1 MEMRIRID
9 VTGFAKIQNATV
21 YIDDLMMFV
30 GDNNSGKTLLM
41 ELIYGVVDF
50 ISKYKVDC
58 TNVKIAKT
66 EYVSYFRFASEWFET
81 VENEINQY
89 LQENLNI
96 FMVDVFNASI
106 PMESLKVC
114 FEDMTE
120 VFYIATISDR
130 ISLEKQ
136 YHSGQREIVFQDEE
150 IDDDVMDFLAHRVL
164 NDIIGIRKENKQLFV
179 PAARAGLQMLYRYMF
194 TETTGRNAGLPLPI
208 AEYLN
213 FIQTYTVR
221 SKISSEKYSL
231 IEFIED
237 KLLSGK
243 VDYNNGQ
250 FFFLERDN
258 VIPLNFASS
267 MIHELS
273 VLSSILK
280 SDQNIDLIYYDEIEN
295 SVHPLLQGEVAR
307 ALVRFCNLGKKLII
321 STHSDTM
328 AGKLNNII
336 LLSRM
341 HNPAMKN
348 RKIQKIGYD
357 SKDML
362 DEDKNIGVYEFIK
375 NEDGKVR
382 VEKLE
387 FMSYPKIGYDF
398 ERFNENINQLY
409 EESNLIMED

>member
-1 MEMRIRID
+1 M
-9 VTGFAKIQNATV
+9 
-21 YIDDLMMFV
+21 
-30 GDNNSGKTLLM
+30 
-41 ELIYGVVDF
+41 
-50 ISKYKVDC
+50 
-58 TNVKIAKT
+58 
-66 EYVSYFRFASEWFET
+66 
-81 VENEINQY
+81 
-89 LQENLNI
+89 
-96 FMVDVFNASI
+96 
-106 PMESLKVC
+106 
-114 FEDMTE
+114 
-120 VFYIATISDR
+120 FYIATISDR

-221 SKISSEKYSL
+221 SKISSEEYSL

-250 FFFLERDN
+250 FFFRERDN